1 MLIEFKYH
9 INLSILHKGME
20 HACSLRMEH
29 SETTIQ
35 GSLTFSIKAWY
46 DGDKLAQK
54 EYYFEADV
62 PLHGFIGRVYKLR
75 DNVLDINILPVL
87 WPSIVNLFYI
97 MKIASFYREYM
108 E

>member
-35 GSLTFSIKAWY
+35 GSLTFSIKA
-46 DGDKLAQK
+46 
-54 EYYFEADV
+54 
-62 PLHGFIGRVYKLR
+62 
-75 DNVLDINILPVL
+75 
-87 WPSIVNLFYI
+87 
-97 MKIASFYREYM
+97 
-108 E
+108 